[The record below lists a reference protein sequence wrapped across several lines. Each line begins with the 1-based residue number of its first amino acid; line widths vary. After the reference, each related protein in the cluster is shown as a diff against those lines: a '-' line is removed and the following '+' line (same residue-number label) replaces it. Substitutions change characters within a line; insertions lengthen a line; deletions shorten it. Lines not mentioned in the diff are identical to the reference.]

1 MKAGHSKLDGY
12 NATLPAMRPPPRLP
26 TVVAPLPPPPASLLC
41 AHTYALLPTAEPTQI
56 PAPQDCAQANRAADR
71 PASARPPP
79 PPSPCKRPHSTIPR
93 PCPLPRPEHLS
104 YLHPRTRFTQS
115 HHSRPFIGST
125 PNTQYTHSYL
135 SSTRC
140 LIFSPRLPHTPLTC
154 RSSPSRI
161 SSANTTFSPRLNPS
175 ACKAANS
182 PPFSTPPAP
191 AHPLSPPSAVVP
203 SFDIPI
209 AETSSTASCRK
220 PPPPV
225 PSHTRP
231 SPLLSSETVL
241 PTPLPV
247 AFALGP
253 ASMSHTALPYCPT
266 DASPLPLTP
275 PPRTTSPIAEPSH
288 APRPPSPSLAS
299 TAPLTRN
306 GIKLRTF
313 SAPPK
318 KAPKACRPPSRPP
331 PHRYYHSIPDA

>member
-135 SSTRC
+135 SSTR
-140 LIFSPRLPHTPLTC
+140 FSSSLPVSPTC
-154 RSSPSRI
+154 
-161 SSANTTFSPRLNPS
+161 
-175 ACKAANS
+175 AA
-182 PPFSTPPAP
+182 PVPTAP
-191 AHPLSPPSAVVP
+191 A
-203 SFDIPI
+203 
-209 AETSSTASCRK
+209 ASHLQK
-220 PPPPV
+220 P
-225 PSHTRP
+225 
-231 SPLLSSETVL
+231 
-241 PTPLPV
+241 
-247 AFALGP
+247 
-253 ASMSHTALPYCPT
+253 
-266 DASPLPLTP
+266 PLPLALAP
-275 PPRTTSPIAEPSH
+275 PPARLPIAPLFPPLLRLH
-288 APRPPSPSLAS
+288 IRFLRHRPWYLLPITPSPKPVVQLLVGNRH
-299 TAPLTRN
+299 PQFLLTPGHR
-306 GIKLRTF
+306 LSDR
-313 SAPPK
+313 PK
-318 KAPKACRPPSRPP
+318 PSF
-331 PHRYYHSIPDA
+331 RYRFP